1 MVDDKKIDT
10 IIELHLQLISITK
23 SIRVPFVYTE
33 SPNTNCIGMWYLS
46 YMPAPKYKLYR
57 LNCPIVY
64 SQFVLGHPVVRTTY
78 YECTQDIYCSM
89 YPLNMYPNQ

>member
-33 SPNTNCIGMWYLS
+33 SPNTNCIFALS
-46 YMPAPKYKLYR
+46 APNTNSNILYKSIMILGYYTSKF
-57 LNCPIVY
+57 PILI
-64 SQFVLGHPVVRTTY
+64 FRTTY
-78 YECTQDIYCSM
+78 ETKRPVSDRI
-89 YPLNMYPNQ
+89 

>member
-33 SPNTNCIGMWYLS
+33 SPNTNCI
-46 YMPAPKYKLYR
+46 
-57 LNCPIVY
+57 
-64 SQFVLGHPVVRTTY
+64 FVLYAPNTKSIMILS
-78 YECTQDIYCSM
+78 IYTLKTSIFDF
-89 YPLNMYPNQ
+89 